1 MYCLFWICSGNYSC
15 TVGFINNTI
24 EREFHGGN
32 KMKLGDV
39 YINKKDKSIIQIDSY
54 ATHMG
59 NFPEKSI
66 IIFRQM
72 ERHNAYEIGSVPS
85 FNGYGSRE
93 EIESEYELLVP
104 QEKLTNY
111 SDWNEIFDMVEK
123 SR

>member
-1 MYCLFWICSGNYSC
+1 
-15 TVGFINNTI
+15 
-24 EREFHGGN
+24 
-32 KMKLGDV
+32 MKLGDIYV
-39 YINKKDKSIIQIDSY
+39 NKKDKSIIQIDSY

-59 NFPEKSI
+59 EFSEKI
-66 IIFRQM
+66 IVIFRQM

-85 FNGYGSRE
+85 FNGYGLRK

-104 QEKLTNY
+104 QEKLKNY